1 MHKTADWEEW
11 VTVKMKNNLDC
22 KIAHIFEKVKN
33 LCGVKWKVWRENE
46 NEVSDWGETWN
57 HLQWGSEISSD
68 PQRFATP

>member
-33 LCGVKWKVWRENE
+33 SCGVKWKVWKVWIENE
-46 NEVSDWGETWN
+46 NKV
-57 HLQWGSEISSD
+57 
-68 PQRFATP
+68 